1 MHSRFSIAS
10 MFFSVIAL
18 CGPASAAGDAI
29 VTYVL
34 QNQSGSVERDVPV
47 TFGAVFANGDVP
59 AGTTLAAVD
68 QSGNLIPLQVD
79 AKARNK
85 DGSLRHAVLTLD
97 VPRLAADRDF
107 PIAIVRGT
115 PAQGAPVAPTA
126 LPADFD
132 AAVDLNAGGSHLTAS
147 ARSLLAR
154 GKTETWLSGP
164 LVTEW
169 WVSGPLRDAAGK
181 PDPHLNVRFGI
192 RSFGKDRPLRIEVD
206 VENDWTWVPDPQTAA
221 YDTEIRVGGK
231 TVFTLPGVVQQA
243 QTRWRKVFWW
253 SAPADVYVR
262 QDLAYLKRTRIIPNF
277 DPNAPSRDF
286 AGLYRQYA
294 AASHNPMR
302 PGIINP
308 HMPSTGGR
316 PDIGPLPGWTVA
328 YLLTMDKRFSDAM
341 LLAGDQSGGFP
352 SHYRNE
358 KTGRPSTTE
367 EFPKISTHSN
377 YVGRPGHLQPPKTF
391 NYDRGLMAEAAH
403 EPSLAFIPYA
413 VTGERYYLEELQ
425 FWSQWNAWGTAPEN
439 HGFAK
444 GLIGWDQIRGQ
455 GWSLRTLA
463 QAAFITP
470 DADPMKATLLR
481 ELRANAAWYDAQ
493 YTNNPNANVFHAAT
507 RVQDKMAI
515 APWMDDFLTWAAQYT
530 VQLGFDEFRP
540 FARWKAA
547 YPVQRMINPDYCYV
561 MATPY
566 YMNTKSSEGVFLKS
580 WADAYVAN
588 FPKAYREANDPRK
601 LQCGGAEMATVLK
614 LRRAGEMMGNST
626 DPGGY
631 PAQMQPA
638 LAAAVDAGVPGAEE
652 AWKKFRGRPVQP
664 AGGVG
669 PQWAIVPW
677 KEHP

>member
-1 MHSRFSIAS
+1 MHLRIAS
-10 MFFSVIAL
+10 MLFSVIAV
-18 CGPASAAGDAI
+18 CVPAAAGDAI

-68 QSGNLIPLQVD
+68 RSGNPIPLQVD
-79 AKARNK
+79 AKAHNR

-97 VPRLAADRDF
+97 VPRLSAGSDF
-107 PIAIVRGT
+107 SVAIVRGT
-115 PAQGAPVAPTA
+115 PAQGAPVATAA
-126 LPADFD
+126 LPAGFD
-132 AAVDLNAGGSHLTAS
+132 AVVDLTVGGNHLTAS
-147 ARSLLAR
+147 ARDLLAR

-181 PDPHLNVRFGI
+181 PDPHLAVRFGI
-192 RSFGKDRPLRIEVD
+192 RSYGKDRPLRIEVD
-206 VENDWTWVPDPQTAA
+206 VENTWTWVPDPQSEA
-221 YDTEIRVGGK
+221 YDAEIRIGGK
-231 TVFTLPGVVQQA
+231 SVFAKAGMVQQA

-253 SAPADVYVR
+253 GTPAEIYVK
-262 QDLAYLKRTRIIPNF
+262 QDLAYLKRTRIVPNY
-277 DPNAPSRDF
+277 DPDAPSR
-286 AGLYRQYA
+286 QYA
-294 AASHNPMR
+294 NLMEKFRSANLDPMG
-302 PGIINP
+302 PGIVDP

-316 PDIGPLPGWTVA
+316 PDIGPLPSWTVA
-328 YLLTMDKRFSDAM
+328 YLLTMDKRFADMM
-341 LLAGDQSGGFP
+341 LSAGDLGGGFP
-352 SHYRNE
+352 AHYRNE

-377 YVGRPGHLQPPKTF
+377 YVGRPGNLQPPKMF
-391 NYDRGLMAEAAH
+391 DLRKGFMAEAAH

-425 FWSQWNAWGTAPEN
+425 FWSQWNSWGTAPEY
-439 HGFAK
+439 HGLGK

-481 ELRANAAWYDAQ
+481 ELKANADWYDVQ

-507 RVQDKMAI
+507 RPQDTNAI

-547 YPVQRMINPDYCYV
+547 FPVQRMINPDYCYV
-561 MATPY
+561 MATKY
-566 YMNTKSSEGVFLKS
+566 YMMMKSSEHVFLNS

-588 FPKAYREANDPRK
+588 FPKEYREANDPRK
-601 LQCGGAEMATVLK
+601 LECADSEMAKVFK
-614 LRRAGEMMGNST
+614 LRRAGEMMGNSD

-652 AWKKFRGRPVQP
+652 AWSKFRHRPVQP
-664 AGGVG
+664 SIGVA
-669 PQWAIVPW
+669 PQWMIVPW
-677 KEHP
+677 KER